1 MGNGASKVYNRA
13 LLDSLQTIKR
23 AHKQLH
29 VVTKIRADATP
40 TALTS
45 RLELYGVLLSEVAGI
60 RSNLG
65 AYLEC
70 ARAES
75 QIPMQM
81 ECVSRSTLQE
91 KSSL

>member
-1 MGNGASKVYNRA
+1 MGNDASKVYNRV
-13 LLDSLQTIKR
+13 LLDSLKTIKR

-40 TALTS
+40 TALTA
-45 RLELYGVLLSEVAGI
+45 RLELYGVLLGEVASI
-60 RSNLG
+60 RGNLV
-65 AYLEC
+65 ACLEG

-81 ECVSRSTLQE
+81 EDVSRNTLQDI
-91 KSSL
+91 SSL

>member
-13 LLDSLQTIKR
+13 VLDSLKTIKR

-45 RLELYGVLLSEVAGI
+45 RLELYGVLLGEVTGI
-60 RSNLG
+60 RSNLE

-81 ECVSRSTLQE
+81 ECVNSNTLQE
-91 KSSL
+91 ISSL

>member
-1 MGNGASKVYNRA
+1 MSNGASKVYNRA
-13 LLDSLQTIKR
+13 LLDSLKTIKR

-45 RLELYGVLLSEVAGI
+45 RLELYGVLLGEVVGI
-60 RSNLG
+60 RSNLV

-70 ARAES
+70 ARAEG
-75 QIPMQM
+75 QIPMKM
-81 ECVSRSTLQE
+81 ECVNGESLQE
-91 KSSL
+91 VCSL

>member
-13 LLDSLQTIKR
+13 LLGSLKTIKR

-29 VVTKIRADATP
+29 VVTKISADTTP

-45 RLELYGVLLSEVAGI
+45 RLELYGVLLGEVAGI
-60 RSNLG
+60 RSNLV

-70 ARAES
+70 ARAVGK
-75 QIPMQM
+75 IPTQM
-81 ECVSRSTLQE
+81 ECVNRATLQE
-91 KSSL
+91 ISSL

>member
-13 LLDSLQTIKR
+13 LLDSLKTIKR

-29 VVTKIRADATP
+29 VVTKINADPTP

-45 RLELYGVLLSEVAGI
+45 RLELYGILLGEVAGI
-60 RSNLG
+60 RSNLV
-65 AYLEC
+65 AYLGC
-70 ARAES
+70 ARAEG

-81 ECVSRSTLQE
+81 ECVNRATLQE
-91 KSSL
+91 ISSL